1 LSLGLSGKPKMKLII
16 EPDDGVSPLLSAI
29 KNAKES
35 IDLTIFRF
43 DYGELDK
50 ALEAAV
56 GAGVKVN
63 ALVASVNHGGEK
75 SLRKLEMR
83 FLEAGV
89 TVARTSSE
97 LTRYHNK
104 VIVIDRRILYVLS
117 FNFTHLDIDRSR
129 GFGIVTEDNK
139 LVAEGIKLLEADS
152 TRTPYSC
159 GLDFFV
165 VSPCN
170 ARDVL
175 GDFLKRA
182 HKQLL
187 IYDPKISDEEM
198 IRILHDRAKAGVEIR
213 VIGQA
218 EAKLPVRVL
227 PKLRL
232 HTRVIVRDGHQAF
245 IGSQSLRTAELDSR
259 REVGIIVHDAN
270 ILRKLMET
278 FESDWTS
285 SSGSET
291 NTNGNAKKSAA
302 PKQETEQ
309 AMKILIEEL
318 HPIATTVKKAVK
330 KVVSQA
336 GEEVLEDSTVKETV
350 TKVIKKVV
358 KQAVKEAAKA

>member
-1 LSLGLSGKPKMKLII
+1 MKLII

-104 VIVIDRRILYVLS
+104 LIVIDQRILYVLS

-129 GFGIVTEDNK
+129 GFGIVTEDPK
-139 LVAEGIKLLEADS
+139 LVAEGINLLEADS
-152 TRTPYSC
+152 TRTPYSS
-159 GLDFFV
+159 GLDSFV

-170 ARDVL
+170 AREVL

-213 VIGQA
+213 VIGEA
-218 EAKLPVRVL
+218 EAKLSVRVL
-227 PKLRL
+227 PRLRL
-232 HTRVIVRDGHQAF
+232 HTRVIIRDGHQAF

-270 ILRKLMET
+270 IVKKIMET
-278 FESDWTS
+278 FESDWA
-285 SSGSET
+285 SSGGEANS
-291 NTNGNAKKSAA
+291 NGNGKKSAS
-302 PKQETEQ
+302 PKQETER
-309 AMKILIEEL
+309 AIKVLIEEL

-336 GEEVLEDSTVKETV
+336 GEEVLEDGTVKETV
-350 TKVIKKVV
+350 TKVVKKVV

>member
-1 LSLGLSGKPKMKLII
+1 MKLII
-16 EPDDGVSPLLSAI
+16 EPDDGVSPLLSGI

-43 DYGELDK
+43 DYGELDM

-104 VIVIDRRILYVLS
+104 LIVIDRRILYVLS

-129 GFGIVTEDNK
+129 GFGILTEDPK
-139 LVAEGIKLLEADS
+139 LVAEGINLLEADS
-152 TRTPYSC
+152 TRTPYSS
-159 GLDFFV
+159 GLDSFV

-170 ARDVL
+170 ARNVL

-198 IRILHDRAKAGVEIR
+198 IRILHDRAEAGVEIR
-213 VIGQA
+213 VIGQT
-218 EAKLPVRVL
+218 EAHLPVRVL

-232 HTRVIVRDGHQAF
+232 HTRMIIRDGHQAF

-270 ILRKLMET
+270 IVRKLMET
-278 FESDWTS
+278 FESDWAS
-285 SSGSET
+285 SA
-291 NTNGNAKKSAA
+291 NRKNGNGSAKKSAA
-302 PKQETEQ
+302 QDTEQ
-309 AMKILIEEL
+309 AMKVLIEEL
-318 HPIATTVKKAVK
+318 HPIATTVKRAVQ

-336 GEEVLEDSTVKETV
+336 GEEVLEDGTVKETV
-350 TKVIKKVV
+350 AKVVKKVV
-358 KQAVKEAAKA
+358 KQAVKEAAKV

>member
-1 LSLGLSGKPKMKLII
+1 MKLII
-16 EPDDGVSPLLSAI
+16 EPDDGVSPLLSAV

-104 VIVIDRRILYVLS
+104 VIVIDQRTLYVLS

-129 GFGIVTEDNK
+129 GFGIVTEDHK

-159 GLDFFV
+159 GLDSFV

-170 ARDVL
+170 ARRVL

-187 IYDPKISDEEM
+187 IYDPEISDEEM
-198 IRILHDRAKAGVEIR
+198 IRILQDRAKAGVEIR

-232 HTRVIVRDGHQAF
+232 HTRVIVRDGQRAF
-245 IGSQSLRTAELDSR
+245 IGSQSLRAAELDSR

-270 ILRKLMET
+270 IVKKIMET
-278 FESDWTS
+278 FESDWASSTS
-285 SSGSET
+285 EANS
-291 NTNGNAKKSAA
+291 NGNGKKSAS
-302 PKQETEQ
+302 PRQETER
-309 AMKILIEEL
+309 AMKVLIEEL

-330 KVVSQA
+330 RVVSQA
-336 GEEVLEDSTVKETV
+336 GEEVLEDGTVKETV
-350 TKVIKKVV
+350 TKVVKKVV